1 MKIANDNN
9 KNLISNSL
17 GFYLYELLGADY
29 SGVYISSFEI
39 KKISQTLG
47 FEIKLTDNQKMF
59 GETLTAAKE
68 ANKTSEA
75 LALFREL
82 VNERINEYDSLAN
95 KFPKAQEAID
105 EWRIKAKRAMR
116 KIDNAIKEASHEPNP

>member
-95 KFPKAQEAID
+95 KFPKAREAID
-105 EWRIKAKRAMR
+105 EWRIKAQRAMR